1 MTWCARNRRCG
12 RGCVPSSTPRG
23 RLFYRNRADNRGR
36 KAGNIADF
44 CRRWGGRYSYFVVLD
59 ADSVMSGATLVRLVQ
74 LMEANPDAGLI
85 QTVPRPVGGET
96 LFARMLQFA
105 AQPVR
110 AAVAVGPEL
119 LVPGRRQLLGP
130 QRDHPH
136 RGVHASAG
144 LPPLAGRR
152 RSAARS

>member
-1 MTWCARNRRCG
+1 MPA
-12 RGCVPSSTPRG
+12 G

-44 CRRWGGRYSYFVVLD
+44 CRRWGARYSYFVVLD
-59 ADSVMSGATLVRLVQ
+59 ADSVMSGETLVRLVR

-85 QTVPRPVGGET
+85 QTVPRPIGGET
-96 LFARMLQFA
+96 PLARILQFSA
-105 AQPVR
+105 SLY
-110 AAVAVGPEL
+110 GPLLRLGAEL

-136 RGVHASAG
+136 RGVHGERRPAH
-144 LPPLAGRR
+144 LAGG
-152 RSAARS
+152 AAVRG